1 MKKLMM
7 AAVGLSVLATACY
20 KVDYTT
26 NNASSSEATE
36 EIWRHRVAWGIIE
49 LDDTLALD
57 EVCPSGVAKIH
68 TERDI
73 ITGLVTNVAGGGL
86 YAPHMINVWCVDG
99 SAYRAT
105 MNGDAVVGLE
115 APIGQD
121 LPEGVSA
128 SEECVD

>member
-7 AAVGLSVLATACY
+7 AAVGLSVLATGCY

-26 NNASSSEATE
+26 SKSSSSEPTE

-73 ITGLVTNVAGGGL
+73 VSGLVTMVAGGGL
-86 YAPHMINVWCVDG
+86 YAPNMINVWCVDG

-115 APIGQD
+115 APLGQD
-121 LPEGVSA
+121 LPEGLS

>member
-7 AAVGLSVLATACY
+7 AVVGLSVLATACY

-26 NNASSSEATE
+26 ENASAAEATE
-36 EIWRHRVAWGIIE
+36 EIWRHRVVWGIIE
-49 LDDTLALD
+49 LDGTLALD
-57 EVCPSGVAKIH
+57 EVCPSGVAKVH

-73 ITGLVTNVAGGGL
+73 VTGLVTQVAGGGL
-86 YAPHMINVWCVDG
+86 YAPSMISVWCVDG

-115 APIGQD
+115 APLGQE
-121 LPEGVSA
+121 LPEGLS

>member
-1 MKKLMM
+1 MKKLMF
-7 AAVGLSVLATACY
+7 AAVGLSILATGCF

-26 NNASSSEATE
+26 SNAASSQPTE
-36 EIWRHRVAWGIIE
+36 EIWRHRVIWGIIE
-49 LDDTLALD
+49 LDDALALD

-73 ITGLVTNVAGGGL
+73 VTGLVSNLTGSI
-86 YAPHMINVWCVDG
+86 YAPGMINVWCVDG
-99 SAYRAT
+99 SAFRAT

-115 APIGQD
+115 APLGQD
-121 LPEGVSA
+121 LPQGASF

>member
-1 MKKLMM
+1 VKKLMF
-7 AAVGLSVLATACY
+7 AAVGLSILATGCF

-26 NNASSSEATE
+26 SKASSAEPTE
-36 EIWRHRVAWGIIE
+36 EIWRHRVVWGIIE

-73 ITGLVTNVAGGGL
+73 VTGLVTMIAANGL
-86 YAPHMINVWCVDG
+86 YAPSMINVWCVDG
-99 SAYRAT
+99 SAFRAT
-105 MNGDAVVGLE
+105 MSGDAVVGLE
-115 APIGQD
+115 APMGQD
-121 LPEGVSA
+121 LPVGASF